1 MRLPGVVRRMPEPR
15 RRMASRFQKLK
26 RPPAKFGRST
36 MESKPGAAIARIG
49 VAGSVEGGSAVPDP
63 ILIVRDL
70 SGGHLRVDGDAA
82 SGDGIESVLTDGLVE
97 GVREIE
103 PVDVAAAEPAE
114 IADANAVED
123 GAGAGIL
130 VDDIADRRRA
140 DQESVVVIAEAGI
153 IFVPGGD
160 ELQGVAGKKEILQ
173 VNVAQ
178 KDLLVTT
185 VEGVEAAVGIFLE
198 EVEIGDVVFDAI
210 AVEVTEDAQGR
221 FFVDKKKAAEVGV
234 ELLNAGARGDEI
246 VIGTEVVELHF
257 DESFLQAEVIVEAV
271 RAAAGIGTDDA
282 ELADFQIVEAELRSD
297 ANAPVDGFEGSVAVK

>member
-1 MRLPGVVRRMPEPR
+1 M
-15 RRMASRFQKLK
+15 
-26 RPPAKFGRST
+26 
-36 MESKPGAAIARIG
+36 
-49 VAGSVEGGSAVPDP
+49 
-63 ILIVRDL
+63 
-70 SGGHLRVDGDAA
+70 
-82 SGDGIESVLTDGLVE
+82 
-97 GVREIE
+97 
-103 PVDVAAAEPAE
+103 
-114 IADANAVED
+114 
-123 GAGAGIL
+123 
-130 VDDIADRRRA
+130 
-140 DQESVVVIAEAGI
+140 
-153 IFVPGGD
+153 
-160 ELQGVAGKKEILQ
+160 
-173 VNVAQ
+173 
-178 KDLLVTT
+178 VTT